1 MKQVMKIMLAIL
13 TLGIIMVGCSNSGN
27 PVGPS
32 DTQSSGSLQYTFS
45 TPNATYRP
53 GDTLT
58 AAITVRNS
66 GSVADTIG
74 VEASLFQWAL
84 VNSSGD
90 SVMKGGNGYILAERL
105 SVPPGQSERIDFY
118 SIKQVLRGASGQPLP
133 SGSYSLEASVRS
145 MSFLLKLS
153 VQ

>member
-1 MKQVMKIMLAIL
+1 MRQVITIMVAISA
-13 TLGIIMVGCSNSGN
+13 ISIFIVGCSKSGN

-45 TPNATYRP
+45 TPNTTYKS

-58 AAITVRNS
+58 AAITVHNS

-90 SVMKGGNGYILAERL
+90 SVMKGGNGYILAESL
-105 SVPPGQSERIDFY
+105 SVAPGQTERIDFY
-118 SIKQVLRGASGQPLP
+118 SIKQVLREVSGQGLP
-133 SGSYSLEASVRS
+133 SGSYSLEASVGA
-145 MSFLLKLS
+145 MSFILKLS

>member
-1 MKQVMKIMLAIL
+1 MLTIS
-13 TLGIIMVGCSNSGN
+13 TISIITVGCSNSGN

-32 DTQSSGSLQYTFS
+32 DTQSSGALQYTFS
-45 TPNATYRP
+45 TPKTTYMS

-58 AAITVRNS
+58 AAISVHNS

-74 VEASLFQWAL
+74 VEASFFQWAL

-105 SVPPGQSERIDFY
+105 SVAPGQTERIDFY
-118 SIKQVLRGASGQPLP
+118 SIKQVLIGASGQPLP
-133 SGSYSLEASVRS
+133 SGSCSLEATVRS

>member
-1 MKQVMKIMLAIL
+1 MIQVMTIMLTIS
-13 TLGIIMVGCSNSGN
+13 TLSIITLGCSNSGN

-32 DTQSSGSLQYTFS
+32 DTQSLGSLQYTFS
-45 TPNATYRP
+45 TAHATYRP

-58 AAITVRNS
+58 AAITVHNS
-66 GSVADTIG
+66 GSVVDTIG
-74 VEASLFQWAL
+74 VDASFFEWAL

-90 SVMKGGNGYILAERL
+90 NVMKGGGAAILGEL
-105 SVPPGQSERIDFY
+105 VPVAPGQSTQIDFY
-118 SIKQVLRGASGQPLP
+118 SIKQVLIGASGQPLL
-133 SGSYSLEASVRS
+133 SGSYSLEAAVRS

>member
-1 MKQVMKIMLAIL
+1 MRHLMKILLTIS
-13 TLGIIMVGCSNSGN
+13 TLGIIIVGCNNSGN
-27 PVGPS
+27 PAGPS
-32 DTQSSGSLQYTFS
+32 DTQGSGSIQYTFS
-45 TPNATYRP
+45 TPKATYKS

-58 AAITVRNS
+58 AATTVHNS

-74 VEASLFQWAL
+74 VEASDFQWAL

-90 SVMKGGNGYILAERL
+90 SVMRGGNAAILAEL
-105 SVPPGQSERIDFY
+105 LPVAPGQSEPIDFY
-118 SIKQVLRGASGQPLP
+118 SIKQALRGAQGHPLP
-133 SGSYSLEASVRS
+133 SGSYSLEATVRS

>member
-1 MKQVMKIMLAIL
+1 MRQVMKIMLAVSA
-13 TLGIIMVGCSNSGN
+13 LGIFIVGCSNSGN

-45 TPNATYRP
+45 TPKTTYIS

-58 AAITVRNS
+58 AAITVHNS

-90 SVMKGGNGYILAERL
+90 SVMKGGNAYILAEL
-105 SVPPGQSERIDFY
+105 VPVAPGQSTEIDFY
-118 SIKQVLRGASGQPLP
+118 SIKHVLVGASGQPLP
-133 SGSYSLEASVRS
+133 SGPYSLEATVRS

-153 VQ
+153 IQ